1 MSAPLAGVS
10 AYIEVYDS
18 HGSLNS
24 VLSDLMR
31 SLGAEVSRRWK
42 LSTTH
47 VIWRKGNKLTFAKAI
62 EHGQTL
68 VTPQWVYACEQA
80 GGLVDTA
87 DFRPPNP
94 LLETSNKRKRTPTAT
109 SGKLRKL
116 KSNQSSGLSMRTI
129 LREDPALVEHD
140 LDLSKAQV
148 LKLYALNLSAGQL
161 LELSRAVSAVGC
173 AVLVDSVLACHTVIV
188 EKLADTLEL
197 AYAVSAGLPVVRVTW
212 VKVCSL
218 LHAWKDPRV
227 FRLPFPK
234 PVSSLFERKSFASE
248 VEDSYRDALCS
259 NIVRRLGG
267 TWSSPHEA
275 DFLLSSTSPKYD
287 LTWLI
292 STVLSGVLKADML
305 T

>member
-1 MSAPLAGVS
+1 MSVPLAGVS

-24 VLSDLMR
+24 VLSDFMQ

-42 LSTTH
+42 QSTTH

-80 GGLVDTA
+80 RGLIETA
-87 DFRPPNP
+87 DLRPPNP
-94 LLETSNKRKRTPTAT
+94 LLETSNKRKRTPTVT

-116 KSNQSSGLSMRTI
+116 KSNPSSSMPMRTI
-129 LREDPALVEHD
+129 LREDPVLIEHD
-140 LDLSKAQV
+140 LDFSKAQV
-148 LKLYALNLSAGQL
+148 LKLYALDLSAVQL
-161 LELSRAVSAVGC
+161 LALSRAVSGLGSAM
-173 AVLVDSVLACHTVIV
+173 LVDSVLACHAVIV
-188 EKLADTLEL
+188 DKAADTLEL
-197 AYAVSAGLPVVRVTW
+197 AYAVSAGLPVVKVSW
-212 VKVCSL
+212 VKVCCL
-218 LHAWKDPRV
+218 LHNWQDPRV
-227 FRLPFPK
+227 FRLSFPK
-234 PVSSLFERKSFASE
+234 PVSSLFDRKCFASE
-248 VEDSYRDALCS
+248 MEDSYRDTLCS

-267 TWSSPHEA
+267 TWSSSHEA

-292 STVLSGVLKADML
+292 STVLSGELKAELL